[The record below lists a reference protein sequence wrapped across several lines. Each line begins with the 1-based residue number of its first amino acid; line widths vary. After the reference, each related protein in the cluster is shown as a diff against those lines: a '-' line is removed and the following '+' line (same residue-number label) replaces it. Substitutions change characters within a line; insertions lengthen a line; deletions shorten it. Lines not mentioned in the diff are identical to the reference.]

1 MDVKQESVSTYKEWG
16 GEQMAL
22 KDSTTVF
29 CDILVIGGGGSGLR
43 AAIEAREM
51 GVDVIVVSKSRVG
64 YGSNTFIS
72 KGTFAAATGW
82 RDPRDNPAVHL
93 RDTVIGGRFVND
105 QKLLAAMT
113 REAGAQVSFLEKCG
127 VNFLKREGTIM
138 VTHTPGHS
146 YPRHVRGAH
155 QTGRDFTLPLREYA
169 RKIGVRFAERVFIT
183 RIFASKDR
191 IAGATAIAQ
200 DGGFLVFVANC
211 LILATGGFAQVY
223 LHTNNVAGMTGD
235 GQALAFAL
243 GIPLKDIEFVQFYP
257 TALGK
262 LGSRMLLYEAFVFR
276 AGAKLKNSEGD
287 DIIARYGLSDP
298 MVMTRDR
305 LTRAIMQ
312 EILEGRDV
320 SGGVI
325 MDLGTAQE
333 KQLTQLGHLLPA
345 VIPQGK
351 KEFIVSPTAHFC
363 MGGIMIDENAESQA
377 PGLFAAGEVCA
388 GAHGA
393 NRLGGNALSEVFAM
407 GGIAGRRA
415 ALKARE
421 IGRPQLP
428 EREIDA
434 EKARLES
441 LLSKGDRHPR
451 ELRRS
456 IKEVMWYKAG
466 IIRKG
471 RDLEEALGRI
481 EELKSLV
488 PRLQVE
494 DFRGLMNSLELQN
507 MLILTEIACRAA
519 LLRTESRGAHYR
531 SDYPE
536 EDSANWLK
544 NIVIRKQDSG
554 MRLEAVPVSM
564 DMVTP

>member
-1 MDVKQESVSTYKEWG
+1 MV
-16 GEQMAL
+16 L
-22 KDSTTVF
+22 KDSTTVS
-29 CDILVIGGGGSGLR
+29 CDILVIGGGGAGLR

-51 GVDVIVVSKSRVG
+51 GLDVIVASKSRVG
-64 YGSNTFIS
+64 FGNNTFIS
-72 KGTFAAATGW
+72 KGTFAAATGR
-82 RDPRDNPAVHL
+82 RDPRDNPEVHL
-93 RDTVIGGRFVND
+93 RDTVIGGRFIND
-105 QKLLAAMT
+105 QRLLAAMT
-113 REAGAQVSFLEKCG
+113 REAGAQISFLEKCN
-127 VNFLKREGTIM
+127 VKFLRREGTIKLI
-138 VTHTPGHS
+138 HTPGHT
-146 YPRHVRGAH
+146 YPRHVRGEH
-155 QTGRDFTLPLREYA
+155 QTGSDFPLPLREYA
-169 RKIGVRFAERVFIT
+169 RRIGVRFAERVLIT
-183 RIFASKDR
+183 RIFASEDR
-191 IAGATAIAQ
+191 IAGATGVAQ
-200 DGGFLVFVANC
+200 DGGFLVFAANC
-211 LILATGGFAQVY
+211 LILATGGFAQAY
-223 LHTNNVAGMTGD
+223 LHTNNAAGITGD
-235 GQALAFAL
+235 GLALAFEL
-243 GIPLKDIEFVQFYP
+243 GVPLKDMEFVQFYP

-262 LGSRMLLYEAFVFR
+262 LGARILLYEAFVFG
-276 AGAKLKNSEGD
+276 AGAKLKNSKGD

-312 EILEGRDV
+312 EILEGRGV
-320 SGGVI
+320 SGAVI
-325 MDLGTAQE
+325 MDFDTASE
-333 KQLTQLGHLLPA
+333 KQLTQLRHLLPA
-345 VIPQGK
+345 VIPPGK

-363 MGGIMIDENAESQA
+363 MGGIMIDGNAETPV

-393 NRLGGNALSEVFAM
+393 NRLGGNAISEVFTM

-421 IGRPQLP
+421 MGRSQPP
-428 EREIDA
+428 EREINA

-441 LLSKGDRHPR
+441 LLSKRDQHSR

-466 IIRKG
+466 IIRNRG
-471 RDLEEALGRI
+471 SLEEALGRI
-481 EELKSLV
+481 AELKSLV
-488 PRLQVE
+488 PRVGVK
-494 DFRGLMNSLELQN
+494 DVRGLVKSQELQN
-507 MLILTEIACRAA
+507 MLVVAEMVCRAA

-544 NIVIRKQDSG
+544 NMVMRKQDSG